1 MDDLKQKREQTKET
15 NIMCGL
21 PENAPINI
29 SMDVRY
35 NATAHKN
42 SYGVGQAASQAI
54 RAAIEWQT
62 DQHQIIGFHLEN
74 KLCKVGAILQS
85 RSQWPMPRS

>member
-1 MDDLKQKREQTKET
+1 MDDLKQKREQTKEI
-15 NIMCGL
+15 NIMRGL

-42 SYGVGQAASQAI
+42 SYGVG
-54 RAAIEWQT
+54 
-62 DQHQIIGFHLEN
+62 
-74 KLCKVGAILQS
+74 
-85 RSQWPMPRS
+85 